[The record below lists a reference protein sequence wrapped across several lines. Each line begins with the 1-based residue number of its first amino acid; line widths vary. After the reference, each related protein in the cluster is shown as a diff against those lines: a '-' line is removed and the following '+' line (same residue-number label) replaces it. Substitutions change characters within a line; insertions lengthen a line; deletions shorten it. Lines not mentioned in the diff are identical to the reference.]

1 MEKILDSQY
10 MIFLEELSCKPIGGF
25 ELQEPSFKIQRQAD
39 GKPIRH
45 FSLFLQMI
53 SIFLVLNVKHRCS
66 AFRKGHFLM
75 DKCPLLGISLT
86 FQPGFVPARK
96 ATRHH

>member
-1 MEKILDSQY
+1 

-45 FSLFLQMI
+45 FSLF
-53 SIFLVLNVKHRCS
+53 FADDK
-66 AFRKGHFLM
+66 HFL
-75 DKCPLLGISLT
+75 SLECE
-86 FQPGFVPARK
+86 A
-96 ATRHH
+96 